1 MLQRRKR
8 MSKSLLL
15 GWVAA
20 LIATIGSLYFSEVL
34 HYIPCTLCWYQ
45 RIFMYPLAII
55 LGIAFYQNDRGIV
68 KYVLPLSIIGMIIS
82 GYHTALQK
90 IPYLQQFEMCT
101 SGVPCSKDYINWLGF
116 ITIPILAF
124 TAFTIITI
132 CLVFVMRSDKEE

>member
-1 MLQRRKR
+1 

-15 GWVAA
+15 AWVAS

-45 RIFMYPLAII
+45 RIFMYPLAIM

-68 KYVLPLSIIGMIIS
+68 KYALPLSIIGMIIS
-82 GYHTALQK
+82 VYHTALQK

-124 TAFTIITI
+124 TAFTIITF
-132 CLVFVMRSDKEE
+132 CLVMIARGNKGK

>member
-1 MLQRRKR
+1 MN
-8 MSKSLLL
+8 KSLLL
-15 GWVAA
+15 AWVAA

-55 LGIAFYQNDRGIV
+55 LGVAFYRNDKGIT
-68 KYVLPLSIIGMIIS
+68 KYTLSLSIIGMIIS
-82 GYHTALQK
+82 GYHSALQK

-101 SGVPCSKDYINWLGF
+101 TGVPCSKDYINWLGF

-124 TAFTIITI
+124 IAFTIITV
-132 CLVFVMRSDKEE
+132 CLVIITRSEKEGETIRG

>member
-1 MLQRRKR
+1 MLLRRKR
-8 MSKSLLL
+8 MNKSLLL

-45 RIFMYPLAII
+45 RIFMYPLAIM

-68 KYVLPLSIIGMIIS
+68 KYALPLSIIGMMIS
-82 GYHTALQK
+82 GYHIALQK
-90 IPYLQQFEMCT
+90 IPYLQQFEMCK

-132 CLVFVMRSDKEE
+132 CLVFIMRSNKEE